1 VPFVVSHHI
10 KVSTTEKTA
19 RVIIADDHDLA
30 RAGLREILSAE
41 PSIKIV
47 GEASTGQEALKLCR
61 ELRPDVVLMDIRMPE
76 MDGLDATRAIKD
88 AHPKISVLLLT
99 MHADPDYLLKALK
112 AGAAGY
118 VLKEAPQEELISALQ
133 RVVSG
138 DTPLDPNLSAD
149 LLRQLVE
156 DLQERATV
164 SPKVANRRP
173 TPSLEQLTPREFEI
187 AGYLKLGWTNRQI
200 AEELVVSP
208 GTVKNHVEHIMAKL
222 GVSDRTQAVVR
233 ALELGIIELSA

>member
-1 VPFVVSHHI
+1 MVVSHHI
-10 KVSTTEKTA
+10 KVSATEKRA

-30 RAGLREILSAE
+30 RAGLREILSTE
-41 PSIKIV
+41 PSVKIV
-47 GEASTGQEALKLCR
+47 GEASTGQEALMLCR

-88 AHPKISVLLLT
+88 AHPRTSVLLLT

-118 VLKEAPQEELISALQ
+118 VLKEAPQDELISALQ
-133 RVVSG
+133 RVLSG
-138 DTPLDPNLSAD
+138 DSPLDPNLSAN
-149 LLRQLVE
+149 LLRRLV
-156 DLQERATV
+156 DDIQERGAIS
-164 SPKVANRRP
+164 SPKQANRRP
-173 TPSLEQLTPREFEI
+173 TPSMEQLTPRELEI
-187 AGYLKLGWTNRQI
+187 AGYLKLGWTNRRI

-233 ALELGIIELSA
+233 ALELGIIELSE

>member
-1 VPFVVSHHI
+1 
-10 KVSTTEKTA
+10 
-19 RVIIADDHDLA
+19 
-30 RAGLREILSAE
+30 
-41 PSIKIV
+41 
-47 GEASTGQEALKLCR
+47 
-61 ELRPDVVLMDIRMPE
+61 

-118 VLKEAPQEELISALQ
+118 VLKEAPHDELISTLQ
-133 RVVSG
+133 QVLSG
-138 DTPLDPNLSAD
+138 DSPLDPNLSAN
-149 LLRQLVE
+149 LLRRLVG
-156 DLQERATV
+156 DIQERGAV

-173 TPSLEQLTPREFEI
+173 TPSLEQLTPRELEI
-187 AGYLKLGWTNRQI
+187 AGYLKLGWTNRRI

-233 ALELGIIELSA
+233 ALQLGIIEIELSE

>member
-1 VPFVVSHHI
+1 MLVSV
-10 KVSTTEKTA
+10 KRA

-30 RAGLREILSAE
+30 RAGLREILSTE

-47 GEASTGQEALKLCR
+47 GEASTGQEALNLCR

-133 RVVSG
+133 RVLSG

-156 DLQERATV
+156 DLQERVTV
-164 SPKVANRRP
+164 SPKLANRRP
-173 TPSLEQLTPREFEI
+173 MTSLERLTPREFEI
-187 AGYLKLGWTNRQI
+187 AEFLKLGWTNRQI

>member
-1 VPFVVSHHI
+1 VEDRAPAAA
-10 KVSTTEKTA
+10 KRA
-19 RVIIADDHDLA
+19 RVVIVDDHDLA
-30 RAGLREILSAE
+30 RAGLRDLLSAE
-41 PSIKIV
+41 PSVKIV
-47 GEASTGQEALKLCR
+47 GEASNGQEALTLCR
-61 ELRPDVVLMDIRMPE
+61 ELLPDVVLMDIRMPE

-88 AHPKISVLLLT
+88 AHPRISVLLLT
-99 MHADPDYLLKALK
+99 MHADPDYLFKGLK

-138 DTPLDPNLSAD
+138 DSPLDPNLSAD
-149 LLRQLVE
+149 LLRRLVD
-156 DLQERATV
+156 DLKERGAV
-164 SPKVANRRP
+164 SPKLANRRP
-173 TPSLEQLTPREFEI
+173 TLSIEQLTPRELEI
-187 AGYLKLGWTNRQI
+187 AGYLKLGWTNRRI

-233 ALELGIIELSA
+233 ALELGIIELSE

>member
-1 VPFVVSHHI
+1 VSAAA
-10 KVSTTEKTA
+10 KRA
-19 RVIIADDHDLA
+19 RVIIVDDHDLA

-41 PSIKIV
+41 PSVKIV

-61 ELRPDVVLMDIRMPE
+61 ELLPDVVLMDIRMPE

-88 AHPKISVLLLT
+88 AHPRISVLLLT

-118 VLKEAPQEELISALQ
+118 VLKEAPHDELISALQ
-133 RVVSG
+133 RVLSG
-138 DTPLDPNLSAD
+138 DSPLDPDLSAN
-149 LLRQLVE
+149 LLRRLV
-156 DLQERATV
+156 DDIQERGQERGAV
-164 SPKVANRRP
+164 SPKLANRRP
-173 TPSLEQLTPREFEI
+173 TLSIEQLTPRELEI
-187 AGYLKLGWTNRQI
+187 AGYLKLGWTNRRI

-233 ALELGIIELSA
+233 ALELGIIELSE

>member
-1 VPFVVSHHI
+1 VVEDR
-10 KVSTTEKTA
+10 VSAAEKRA
-19 RVIIADDHDLA
+19 RVIIVDDHDLA
-30 RAGLREILSAE
+30 RAGLREILSTE
-41 PSIKIV
+41 PSFKIV

-88 AHPKISVLLLT
+88 AHPRISVLLLT

-112 AGAAGY
+112 VGAAGY
-118 VLKEAPQEELISALQ
+118 VLKEAPQDELISALQ
-133 RVVSG
+133 RVLSG
-138 DTPLDPNLSAD
+138 ESPLDPDLSAN

-156 DLQERATV
+156 DLKERGVV

-173 TPSLEQLTPREFEI
+173 APSLERLTPRELEI
-187 AGYLKLGWTNRQI
+187 AEYLKLGWTNRRI

-233 ALELGIIELSA
+233 ALQLGIIEIELSE

>member
-1 VPFVVSHHI
+1 VSAGGRP
-10 KVSTTEKTA
+10 A
-19 RVIIADDHDLA
+19 RVVIVDDHDLA

-41 PSIKIV
+41 PSVKVV
-47 GEASTGQEALKLCR
+47 GEASNGQEALKLCR

-76 MDGLDATRAIKD
+76 MDGLDATRVIKE
-88 AHPKISVLLLT
+88 AHPRISVLLLT

-112 AGAAGY
+112 VGAAGY

-133 RVVSG
+133 RVLSG
-138 DTPLDPNLSAD
+138 DSPLDPDLSAN

-156 DLQERATV
+156 DLKERGVV
-164 SPKVANRRP
+164 SPKLANRRP
-173 TPSLEQLTPREFEI
+173 TPSIERLTPRELEI
-187 AGYLKLGWTNRQI
+187 AGYLKLGWTNRRI

-233 ALELGIIELSA
+233 ALELGIIEIELSE